1 MGNKCI
7 SCSASTIII
16 SSSVEEESSLTT
28 SSVIVSAVTTT
39 VEVSTNA
46 TTVLISILCED
57 NLLEILQY
65 LNVHDVLHVVL
76 TQTSWKKPGLHR
88 LPSSGSPLRIP
99 QDICI
104 RKGLEMF
111 SINFEEKGWTCL
123 KISKGTFN
131 LNKEFIGSKFDFI
144 ENSSIVTGCRAV
156 YRRQLNIVTSGITI
170 EGTMD
175 PISGQILT
183 QLEGQINIKEARD
196 ISISNIRVRAPTSD
210 GYVIERKG
218 DAKLIHCEAMYCGQS
233 GLCVRTGGRVDTLNC
248 NFSSNLCDGVCA
260 LNKGSWVRVKHS
272 KVSQNGKDGVFIG
285 QKAYGDI
292 SDSICSNNKQ
302 YGVCAS
308 ENGLIL
314 LHDSPNCAVVIENNW
329 QGDQGSQLGGNCVEY
344 TESYSVQVPGSI
356 CVRLHGLIESDGLQ
370 SHLQYLNGRTGT
382 RGKWNRYKKGFH
394 VTIDGTNG
402 ITVVVKPRNLIL
414 IKIDELHTIRY
425 NLKCQHGDGQ
435 GLMRDVIPSSPYM
448 FQLVG

>member
-1 MGNKCI
+1 M
-7 SCSASTIII
+7 
-16 SSSVEEESSLTT
+16 
-28 SSVIVSAVTTT
+28 
-39 VEVSTNA
+39 
-46 TTVLISILCED
+46 
-57 NLLEILQY
+57 QW
-65 LNVHDVLHVVL
+65 LN
-76 TQTSWKKPGLHR
+76 
-88 LPSSGSPLRIP
+88 
-99 QDICI
+99 
-104 RKGLEMF
+104 
-111 SINFEEKGWTCL
+111 
-123 KISKGTFN
+123 
-131 LNKEFIGSKFDFI
+131 EFIFD
-144 ENSSIVTGCRAV
+144 
-156 YRRQLNIVTSGITI
+156 
-170 EGTMD
+170 
-175 PISGQILT
+175 
-183 QLEGQINIKEARD
+183 
-196 ISISNIRVRAPTSD
+196 SNIWYR
-210 GYVIERKG
+210 
-218 DAKLIHCEAMYCGQS
+218 
-233 GLCVRTGGRVDTLNC
+233 N
-248 NFSSNLCDGVCA
+248 
-260 LNKGSWVRVKHS
+260 
-272 KVSQNGKDGVFIG
+272 
-285 QKAYGDI
+285 
-292 SDSICSNNKQ
+292 
-302 YGVCAS
+302 